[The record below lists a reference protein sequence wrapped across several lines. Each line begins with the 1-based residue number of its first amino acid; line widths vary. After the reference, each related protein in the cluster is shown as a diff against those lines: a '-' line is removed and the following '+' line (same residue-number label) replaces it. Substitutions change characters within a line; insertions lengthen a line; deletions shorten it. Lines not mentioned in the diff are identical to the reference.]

1 MAIEPSRPPQSGGWA
16 ALQSQPSRYLIPFLL
31 SLPSLGITKYWR
43 MLDASGGVK
52 SLFLWPKAQLLRAV
66 PFSAEE
72 IINDVY
78 RLGEQSSYW
87 LKSVALSRKVENEG
101 VTILTHEMNDYP
113 SLLRNIS
120 SYPPV
125 LYIKGSVAALSQPQ
139 LAFVGSRRGSTTG
152 RETAFSFARYLA
164 STGLTIT
171 SGLAEG
177 IDACAHRGAL
187 SVTGSTVA
195 VMGTGIDRIYPAR
208 HTDLATEI
216 VTSGGALVSE
226 FLPGTKPHSG
236 NFPRRNRII
245 SGLSLGVL
253 VVEAAIKSGS
263 LITARYAAEQNRDVF
278 AVPGSIHNPLSRG
291 CHALLREGA
300 ILVETAEDIAREL
313 VHWVDL
319 EETTPKL
326 NANDS
331 ADNLWQELR
340 TDAERKLWLSLDD
353 NPSDLDILLERSQI
367 SAAEALSLLMGWV
380 IEGRVRQSELGFER
394 ISRGTGLG

>member
-1 MAIEPSRPPQSGGWA
+1 MAIESSRPPQSGGWA
-16 ALQSQPSRYLIPFLL
+16 ALQAQPSRYLIPFLS
-31 SLPSLGITKYWR
+31 SLPNLGVTKYWR
-43 MLDASGGVK
+43 ILDESGDLK
-52 SLFLWPKAQLLRAV
+52 SFFSWPRTQLLRVIPSA
-66 PFSAEE
+66 AEE
-72 IINDVY
+72 IFNDIN
-78 RLGEQSSYW
+78 RLGEKSTYW
-87 LKSVALSRKVENEG
+87 TKSVALCRQVESEG
-101 VTILTHEMNDYP
+101 VTILTHEMSTYP
-113 SLLRNIS
+113 SLLRNVS
-120 SYPPV
+120 NYPPV

-139 LAFVGSRRGSTTG
+139 LAFVGSRQGSASG

-164 STGLTIT
+164 STGITIT

-177 IDACAHRGAL
+177 IDASAHRGAL
-187 SVTGSTVA
+187 AAAGCTVA

-208 HTDLATEI
+208 HADLATEI

-226 FLPGTKPHSG
+226 FMPGTKPHSG

-253 VVEAAIKSGS
+253 VVEAAIRSGS

-300 ILVETAEDIAREL
+300 TL
-313 VHWVDL
+313 VDL
-319 EETTPKL
+319 EGGALTPEC
-326 NANDS
+326 NTNDS
-331 ADNLWQELR
+331 ADSLWQELR
-340 TDAERKLWLSLDD
+340 TDSERKLWQSLDD